1 MDAKQNTK
9 GLLSKLQSADNK
21 IVIGGIEEFR
31 VSGNIELLPTFID
44 FVLNTQNNEIAKK
57 GMQVLYDMKDEGAVH
72 VVFDRLKDIKY
83 LEFQKQLTAV
93 LWEAGMNCDDR
104 LEDLV
109 AIAIAGNT
117 ETLLEVLTVIENI
130 DTVYSFED
138 IGELK
143 MNIIEE
149 IEESSD
155 ELKNQL
161 LNSLC
166 MVLDGMVA

>member
-1 MDAKQNTK
+1 MDTKQNAK
-9 GLLSKLQSADNK
+9 DLLSKLQSADNK
-21 IVIGGIEEFR
+21 TTLGGIEQFR
-31 VSGNIELLPTFID
+31 VSGSIELLPVFID
-44 FVLNTQNNEIAKK
+44 FVLNNQNTEIAKK
-57 GMQVLYDMKDEGAVH
+57 GMQVLYDLKDEGAVH

-83 LEFQKQLTAV
+83 LEFQQQLTAV

-109 AIAIAGNT
+109 AIAITGTTN
-117 ETLLEVLTVIENI
+117 TLLEILTVIENI

-143 MNIIEE
+143 MNIIETME
-149 IEESSD
+149 DSSD

-166 MVLDGMVA
+166 VVLDGMVA